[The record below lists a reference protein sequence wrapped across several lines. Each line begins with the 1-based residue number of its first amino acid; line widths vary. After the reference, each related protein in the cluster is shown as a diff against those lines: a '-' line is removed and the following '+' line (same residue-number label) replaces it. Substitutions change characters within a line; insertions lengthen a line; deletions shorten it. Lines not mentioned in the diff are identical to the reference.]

1 MLQFFSILLLLAQ
14 LQAAASTPLFSG
26 SRSSYTPRE
35 RFPNV
40 YDKMEE
46 ARHASAFIGGVKV
59 CSNSSLS
66 YYYKP
71 SYRQQ
76 QALPCSLVQE
86 LSHSEKDSLMCM
98 IRWRKLDM
106 PQPLLEESRYV
117 ATSVYLTITSPVTS
131 CSQHPIVLWFKIIVH
146 TQRKI
151 PQCV

>member
-1 MLQFFSILLLLAQ
+1 MEQLLSILLLLAQ

-66 YYYKP
+66 YYN
-71 SYRQQ
+71 
-76 QALPCSLVQE
+76 
-86 LSHSEKDSLMCM
+86 
-98 IRWRKLDM
+98 
-106 PQPLLEESRYV
+106 
-117 ATSVYLTITSPVTS
+117 
-131 CSQHPIVLWFKIIVH
+131 
-146 TQRKI
+146 
-151 PQCV
+151 